1 MTSNEENLFKKDQDF
16 IDFSDK
22 KNNLESTFYNV
33 KNLIQNKNL
42 SNADYNGKNVMSCLE
57 EIENQINDNYNK
69 IFDLSPIEDYL
80 NKIIL
85 SITPNDVS
93 KEKEKM
99 ADEVANCQK
108 NIDEGKSKL
117 GTKEKNDANNMLD
130 YFRKKL
136 YLIIDLNDLKN
147 LNKEFNAEKKK
158 YF

>member
-1 MTSNEENLFKKDQDF
+1 MKIIYS
-16 IDFSDK
+16 K
-22 KNNLESTFYNV
+22 KNNLESNFYNV
-33 KNLIQNKNL
+33 KNIIQNKNL
-42 SNADYNGKNVMSCLE
+42 NNAECDGKNIMTCLQ
-57 EIENQINDNYNK
+57 EIEDKLNEGYNK
-69 IFDLSPIEDYL
+69 IIDLSPIEDYL

-99 ADEVANCQK
+99 ANEVANCQK
-108 NIDEGKSKL
+108 IIDDGKSKL
-117 GTKEKNDANNMLD
+117 GTKEINDANNMLD

-136 YLIIDLNDLKN
+136 HLIIDLNDLKN

>member
-1 MTSNEENLFKKDQDF
+1 
-16 IDFSDK
+16 
-22 KNNLESTFYNV
+22 
-33 KNLIQNKNL
+33 
-42 SNADYNGKNVMSCLE
+42 
-57 EIENQINDNYNK
+57 
-69 IFDLSPIEDYL
+69 
-80 NKIIL
+80 
-85 SITPNDVS
+85 
-93 KEKEKM
+93 M

-136 YLIIDLNDLKN
+136 HLIIDLNDLKN